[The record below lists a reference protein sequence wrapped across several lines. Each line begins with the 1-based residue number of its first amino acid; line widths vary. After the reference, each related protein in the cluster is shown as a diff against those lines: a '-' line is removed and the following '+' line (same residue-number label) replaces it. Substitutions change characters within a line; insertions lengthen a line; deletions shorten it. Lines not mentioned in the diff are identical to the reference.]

1 MKKFSYYKILTY
13 CSLLL
18 FVIGFQ
24 SKNFALSEESKFATA
39 ANLVKEKNYLDAF
52 VIFEELAQTNDHEAQ
67 FNTAIFLKKG
77 VGHPANYAL
86 SLKWAWLAKL
96 GGVEAASNLIDEI
109 IEFIPEDAINKI
121 RFDVEKNL
129 LKRMENG
136 DTQVIL
142 QMSEF
147 YRTIAEEPDLQKSYA
162 LGALAAALDVKGA
175 TIVRDELEALIDGE
189 QLILGQGIA
198 KELFQNNKWD
208 FQ

>member
-1 MKKFSYYKILTY
+1 M
-13 CSLLL
+13 
-18 FVIGFQ
+18 
-24 SKNFALSEESKFATA
+24 
-39 ANLVKEKNYLDAF
+39 
-52 VIFEELAQTNDHEAQ
+52 
-67 FNTAIFLKKG
+67 
-77 VGHPANYAL
+77 GHPANYAL

-162 LGALAAALDVKGA
+162 LGALAAALGVKGA

-198 KELFQNNKWD
+198 RELFRNNKWD